1 MTHDRKT
8 SMIEMFWFF
17 HHDSTTSVRMT
28 QMSAVLYTSSTIL
41 DIAKKN
47 TKNCRSWMELRNW
60 KHKCQHQTNHFVCQW
75 FLKFFF
81 WNMSPYRLHP
91 KHHEREEHANYH
103 VFQSQDFAARTF
115 TWSSPHVHSDLTALA
130 SINNSG
136 WHQTASLFD
145 CAYGSQGSRSQVH
158 LITLTALDACS
169 AVGSM

>member
-1 MTHDRKT
+1 MKTDAAPEMTHDRKT
-8 SMIEMFWFF
+8 IMIEMFWFF

-47 TKNCRSWMELRNW
+47 TKNCWSWMELRNW

-103 VFQSQDFAARTF
+103 VFQSQDFDCNWQSRD
-115 TWSSPHVHSDLTALA
+115 SDYCNRKT
-130 SINNSG
+130 
-136 WHQTASLFD
+136 Q
-145 CAYGSQGSRSQVH
+145 CAVMWKRK
-158 LITLTALDACS
+158 LL
-169 AVGSM
+169 